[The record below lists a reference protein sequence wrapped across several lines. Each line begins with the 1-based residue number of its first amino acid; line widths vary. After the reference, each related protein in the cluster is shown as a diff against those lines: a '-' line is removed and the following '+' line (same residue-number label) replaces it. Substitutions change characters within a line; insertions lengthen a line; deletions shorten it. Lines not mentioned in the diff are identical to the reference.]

1 MSTLDIGSGL
11 SDSALAGS
19 DRRLRPVFE
28 TAAGRLLEGTVSLL
42 RQPGLLLAWMVMATV
57 LLAAFWPHLFTDADP
72 LRGVARQR
80 LLPPS
85 AEHWF
90 GTDQMGRDL
99 FARVVHGTS
108 ESVKAVV
115 VAVLVGLFAG
125 SGIGLLSGY
134 VGRWLDDVLMR
145 IMDVFLAVPT
155 LLIALAVIN
164 ALGFGT
170 INIAIAVG
178 IGTIAIF
185 ARLMRS
191 EVLKV
196 RSLPYVEA
204 TRFAG
209 ISQAR
214 VVARHIIPNAVGPVL
229 VLATLELGMAILS
242 VSALS
247 FLGFGTP
254 PPAPEWGLLVA
265 GGRDYIRAA
274 WWLAT
279 LPGIVIAMT
288 VVSANRIARSFDT
301 RQTETF

>member
-1 MSTLDIGSGL
+1 MSTLELENGVYG
-11 SDSALAGS
+11 
-19 DRRLRPVFE
+19 
-28 TAAGRLLEGTVSLL
+28 GRAPTQWTIFGGIAQRVERGASTLL
-42 RQPGLLLAWMVMATV
+42 RQPGLLVSWIVVLTV
-57 LLAAFWPHLFTDADP
+57 LLAAAWPQLFTDFDP
-72 LRGVARQR
+72 LRGIAKQR

-99 FARVVHGTS
+99 FTRVVYGTT

-115 VAVLVGLFAG
+115 VAVLVGLFVG

-134 VGRWLDDVLMR
+134 IGRWVDDVLMR

-170 INIAIAVG
+170 VNIAIAVG
-178 IGTIAIF
+178 IGTVAIF

-209 ISQAR
+209 ISQWR
-214 VVARHIIPNAVGPVL
+214 VLGRHIIPNAAGPVL

-247 FLGFGTP
+247 FLGFGAP

-265 GGRDYIRAA
+265 GGRDFMRAA
-274 WWLAT
+274 WWLTT
-279 LPGIVIAMT
+279 LPGLVIAVT
-288 VVSANRIARSFDT
+288 VVSANRIARSLDQ
-301 RQTETF
+301 RQSETF